1 MVHHELG
8 KGIAMAKGDFQN
20 YEERTPCVLVLDVS
34 GSMNDKGAI
43 DQLNEGLLRFKNEVM
58 SDELASKRLEIGIV
72 TFASEVKVLLPIK
85 NTIEHVEMPVLKAGG
100 GTKLV
105 DGAQKGIDLV
115 NHRKQELRDLGI
127 PYKRPYVILITDGE
141 PDSDQDIDGL
151 SDVIK
156 MGEDEKH
163 FIFWAFGVDHANFG
177 ILDNLTHK
185 HQAQKFTAQKFRD
198 FFEWLSNSLSAVA
211 KSTPKQVIDLRP
223 KSDFFEHRN

>member
-1 MVHHELG
+1 
-8 KGIAMAKGDFQN
+8 MAKNDFQN
-20 YEERTPCVLVLDVS
+20 YEERTPCALVLDVS

-58 SDELASKRLEIGIV
+58 SDELASKRLEVGIV
-72 TFASEVKVLLPIK
+72 TFASDVEIILKPDRTLEYVTMPLLTA
-85 NTIEHVEMPVLKAGG
+85 NGS
-100 GTKLV
+100 TKLV
-105 DGAQKGIDLV
+105 DGVMKGIDLV
-115 NHRKQELRDLGI
+115 TQRKKELHELGI

-151 SDVIK
+151 ADIIK

-177 ILDNLTHK
+177 ILNNVTHNHK
-185 HQAQKFTAQKFRD
+185 AQKFTSQKFRD
-198 FFEWLSNSLSAVA
+198 FFEWLSNSLSAIS
-211 KSTPKQVIDLRP
+211 KSTPKQVTDLRP